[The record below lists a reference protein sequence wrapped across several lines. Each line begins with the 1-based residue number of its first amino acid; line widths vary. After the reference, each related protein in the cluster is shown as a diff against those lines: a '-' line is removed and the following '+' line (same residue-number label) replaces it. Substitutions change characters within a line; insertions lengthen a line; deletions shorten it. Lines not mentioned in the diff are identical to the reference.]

1 MWRWGRKKSVRALKK
16 KQAALTGGLF
26 VSVIGVFIGGNF
38 SGSAEMAQRWR
49 WLSAGDGSA
58 LFGNERICT
67 VSALVRGGTV
77 LLLERGNTGQRANQ
91 HRVGS

>member
-1 MWRWGRKKSVRALKK
+1 MNRLRGMPAGGFVVCGFVVCGFVVCGTGGACDVEMGEERRAYGRSK

-49 WLSAGDGSA
+49 WLSA
-58 LFGNERICT
+58 
-67 VSALVRGGTV
+67 VW
-77 LLLERGNTGQRANQ
+77 Q
-91 HRVGS
+91 

>member
-1 MWRWGRKKSVRALKK
+1 MNRLRGMPAGGFVVCGFVVYGFIVCDFVVCGTGGACDVEMGEERRAYGRSK

-49 WLSAGDGSA
+49 WLSA
-58 LFGNERICT
+58 
-67 VSALVRGGTV
+67 VW
-77 LLLERGNTGQRANQ
+77 Q
-91 HRVGS
+91 